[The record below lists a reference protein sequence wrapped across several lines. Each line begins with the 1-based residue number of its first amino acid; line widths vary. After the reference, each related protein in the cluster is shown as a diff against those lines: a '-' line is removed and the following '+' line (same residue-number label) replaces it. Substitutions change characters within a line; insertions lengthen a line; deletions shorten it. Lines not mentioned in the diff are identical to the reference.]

1 MEPTNQPL
9 SPSSQYPQLLSQI
22 STTYTDGQ
30 VSAVLSVQREML
42 ITYWQIGR
50 HIVEF
55 EQGGSAKSEYGSKLI
70 NRLSKDL
77 SDQLGRGFSRSN
89 LIYMRLLYQRYSESQ
104 ALSDQLTWGH
114 YVELIS
120 IDHDLERNFYEKQAA
135 KERWT
140 IRELKRQKNSG
151 LFLRLANS
159 RDKEGLLK
167 LATHGYTV
175 EQPSDVVHDFYVFE
189 FLKIPEPHH
198 ISENE
203 LETRLLDNLQTFL
216 LELGKGFTYVG
227 RQYRI
232 TLNNRHHRVDL
243 VFYHRL
249 LRCFVLI
256 DLKVRKVQHEDIG
269 QMNMYMG
276 YFAEEE
282 NADDDNPPIGI
293 ILTREKDDLLVKYAT
308 YGMDSQLFV
317 SKYQLYLPDVE
328 QLRRVIEPLLE

>member
-1 MEPTNQPL
+1 MESIEQSL
-9 SPSSQYPQLLSQI
+9 SRQYPQLLHQI
-22 STTYTDGQ
+22 AATYTDGR
-30 VSAVLSVQREML
+30 VSAVRSAQQLML
-42 ITYWQIGR
+42 KTYWQIGMY
-50 HIVEF
+50 IVEF
-55 EQGGSAKSEYGSKLI
+55 EQSGREKSEYGSKLI

-89 LIYMRLLYQRYSESQ
+89 LIYMRLFYQTYPESEG
-104 ALSDQLTWGH
+104 LSDQLTWGH
-114 YVELIS
+114 YVELIG
-120 IDHDLERNFYEKQAA
+120 IDHDLERSFYQKQTA

-151 LFLRLANS
+151 LFLRLAGS

-167 LATHGYTV
+167 LARQGYNV

-203 LETRLLDNLQTFL
+203 LETRLLNNLQTFL
-216 LELGKGFTYVG
+216 LELGKGFTFVG

-232 TLNNRHHRVDL
+232 TLDNRHYKVDL

-256 DLKVRKVQHEDIG
+256 DLKVQKVQHEDIG

-282 NADDDNPPIGI
+282 NAVDDNPPIGI

-308 YGMDSQLFV
+308 YGMDTQLFV